1 MRNRCGS
8 RLPWAA
14 YLLASFA
21 CAVAGLPGARA
32 GDATVATEAPQAA
45 RMRDPATALAKRLDL
60 NAQQTSEVR
69 RLLVSRQT
77 DMRALWTNNT
87 VAAEDRVG
95 AIKAINARTESQIRE
110 LLTEEQRK
118 RYFQPKPNETPAD
131 GTRPSVEHWLNVSR
145 GHP

>member
-1 MRNRCGS
+1 M
-8 RLPWAA
+8 PWAA

-21 CAVAGLPGARA
+21 CGVAGLPGARA
-32 GDATVATEAPQAA
+32 GDAVAVTAAPQAT
-45 RMRDPATALAKRLDL
+45 RTRDPATALAKRLDL

-69 RLLVSRQT
+69 QLLVSRQA

-87 VAAEDRVG
+87 VAAEDRIG

-118 RYFQPKPNETPAD
+118 RYFQPKPSEAPAD
-131 GTRPSVEHWLNVSR
+131 GTRPSVEHWLNASR